1 MSGFLHPAAS
11 SLLHALGW
19 TLLHF
24 CWQGVI
30 VATLLWSALG
40 LLRGSQLRY
49 GIACCALLAMIA
61 LPLATFLY
69 LISTSQDSVALM
81 HAPRAL
87 WFPQIGS
94 DGNPSGTGEPWLS
107 RIAFTLDHSLSW
119 VIVLWSAGVLVFLT
133 RLAFG
138 LIAARRMKSAS
149 TQPVSSDLQSVL
161 QNLCRRLGIVRVVC
175 LMNSALVQV
184 PTVIG
189 WLRPVILLPASCLS
203 GLSPSQIEALLAHEL
218 AHIQRHDYFVS
229 VFQSVVEALLFY
241 HPAVWWVSSQLRR
254 EREHCCDDL
263 AVSVGGNSLA
273 LATALSYLA
282 QQRASIPEISLAANG
297 GVLTMR
303 IRRLL
308 GYEQNSAI
316 SYPAAVAVLAL
327 VVTSVAVCFGTLARA
342 QSNPAVEQRVIAS
355 AQTERSSVSKP
366 SALAI
371 SNPVPSAN
379 VNVASNSTST
389 TNSSLREQTLP
400 SSDESPSADAH
411 SGGSNGSPEPFE
423 TGHYNFVPVQY
434 RQWLNEDVVW
444 IIAPEERTAFLS
456 LTHDEERDHFIE
468 QFWQRRGSASDP
480 TGTRFRE
487 EHYRRIAYANVH
499 FATSAGGWKTDRG
512 HIYIAYGNPDS
523 IDSHP
528 NGTNGSP
535 EPFETWHYKS
545 APGLD
550 QNADFKFVD
559 LCHCGN
565 YRYQSPPKN

>member
-1 MSGFLHPAAS
+1 MSGLLHPTTPM
-11 SLLHALGW
+11 LLHTLGW

-24 CWQGVI
+24 CWQGTI
-30 VATLLWSALG
+30 VAALLWSVLG

-49 GIACCALLAMIA
+49 GIVCCALLAMIV

-69 LISTSQDSVALM
+69 LISASQDSVDLM

-87 WFPQIGS
+87 WFPQT
-94 DGNPSGTGEPWLS
+94 DPVGNLSRTAEPWLS
-107 RIAFTLDHSLSW
+107 RIALTLDHSLPW

-138 LIAARRMKSAS
+138 LIAARRMKSVS
-149 TQPVSSDLQSVL
+149 TQPASSDLQFVL

-175 LMNSALVQV
+175 LMNSALVQI

-189 WLRPVILLPASCLS
+189 WMSPVILLPASCLS
-203 GLSPSQIEALLAHEL
+203 RLSPSEIEALLAHEL
-218 AHIQRHDYFVS
+218 AHIRRHDYFVS

-241 HPAVWWVSSQLRR
+241 HPAVWWVSRQLRR

-263 AVSVGGNSLA
+263 AVSVGGNSVA

-308 GYEQNSAI
+308 GYKQSSAV
-316 SYPAAVAVLAL
+316 SYPAAVAVLAV
-327 VVTSVAVCFGTLARA
+327 VVTSVAAFLGTLARA
-342 QSNPAVEQRVIAS
+342 QSHQAAEQRVIAPL
-355 AQTERSSVSKP
+355 TTVRSSMPKP
-366 SALAI
+366 SAL
-371 SNPVPSAN
+371 SVPNPVPSAN
-379 VNVASNSTST
+379 VNVASNSAGTS
-389 TNSSLREQTLP
+389 SPSLREQALP
-400 SSDESPSADAH
+400 SSNESPSA
-411 SGGSNGSPEPFE
+411 
-423 TGHYNFVPVQY
+423 PVQY
-434 RQWLNEDVVW
+434 QQWLNEDVVW

-512 HIYIAYGNPDS
+512 HIYILYGNPDS

-528 NGTNGSP
+528 SGSNGSP
-535 EPFETWHYKS
+535 EPFETWHYNS

-550 QNADFKFVD
+550 QSADFKFVD
-559 LCHCGN
+559 LCHCGT
-565 YRYQSPPKN
+565 YRYQGRLKN